1 MPYIYVSTCLDVICM
16 LSMMFYSRRD
26 PTSQCTRRFYVEDGA
41 IYCDPVVIGGGVV
54 ARDSTAI
61 GGEGAMNDK
70 CRQMSIER
78 HMPPDI
84 Y

>member
-1 MPYIYVSTCLDVICM
+1 M
-16 LSMMFYSRRD
+16 LKLVRD
-26 PTSQCTRRFYVEDGA
+26 
-41 IYCDPVVIGGGVV
+41 IDPVAIGSGVV

-61 GGEGAMNDK
+61 GGEGVMSDK
-70 CRQMSIER
+70 CRQMAIER